1 MPKYGIEVVDG
12 KLTILNESNEPIT
25 PEAAQLLISELMASY
40 PGPGSVYVLM
50 KSEANRTIY
59 KIGFTGQELS
69 ARLRQIR
76 FDEGDPT
83 ITILHVIKC
92 SSVVEARILERWLHE
107 LFKFENVRGEWF
119 RLEYHQIQW
128 LCAHTVPP
136 VKLNTEDAVLSGDFS
151 SLFTYLHS
159 MAVREGRAEVASS
172 IETLLSLTTQEIN
185 PNNAEAY
192 FALISPSKQFA
203 MEIVARALRGIAS
216 SAGLDWNPEKE

>member
-92 SSVVEARILERWLHE
+92 SSVVEARI
-107 LFKFENVRGEWF
+107 
-119 RLEYHQIQW
+119 
-128 LCAHTVPP
+128 
-136 VKLNTEDAVLSGDFS
+136 
-151 SLFTYLHS
+151 
-159 MAVREGRAEVASS
+159 M
-172 IETLLSLTTQEIN
+172 
-185 PNNAEAY
+185 
-192 FALISPSKQFA
+192 
-203 MEIVARALRGIAS
+203 
-216 SAGLDWNPEKE
+216 